1 MASTTNRLPL
11 RLIETFRSVFYT
23 PIYVSVAGGFLEA
36 QGLDVDFKTCP
47 SEFAHP
53 LSCLNRGG
61 ADIAQSGIM
70 RSIISSDW
78 GAETV
83 PMHFAKINSRD
94 GFFILGRTGPD
105 AVPNAVPNA
114 KGEAAF
120 DWDLLRGAK
129 LIPVGFSPMPWASL
143 QFAMR
148 RHGVEPSELDLV
160 TGLDLDGA
168 MAAFRAGEAEYIHVP
183 QPAAEQL
190 LDDGSGHLAVALGLE
205 NGHLAY
211 SSFAA
216 THHFLESQPEIVQ
229 RFTVGFANALDWLA
243 AHDAPEVGEAVAGFF
258 PQVNPEL
265 IVKSVARLKAQ
276 DNWPTDP
283 TLAQPEYENLH
294 DILVAAGLANER
306 QPYTKVVRTDI
317 VETALASRR

>member
-1 MASTTNRLPL
+1 MASTSNRRPL

-23 PIYVSVAGGFLEA
+23 PIYVSVAGGFFEKE
-36 QGLDVDFKTCP
+36 GLDVDFKTCP
-47 SEFAHP
+47 PEFAHP
-53 LSCLNRGG
+53 LSALNRGG

-94 GFFILGRTGPD
+94 GFFVLSRTNQEPFLWESL
-105 AVPNAVPNA
+105 
-114 KGEAAF
+114 K
-120 DWDLLRGAK
+120 GAK

-148 RHGVEPSELDLV
+148 RHGVEPDELDLV
-160 TGLDLDGA
+160 TGLSFDDGIS
-168 MAAFRAGEAEYIHVP
+168 AFREGHAEYIHVP
-183 QPAAEQL
+183 QPAAELL
-190 LDDGSGHLAVALGLE
+190 LDDGIGHVAAALGPE

-216 THHFLESQPEIVQ
+216 TNQFLDSQPETVQ
-229 RFTVGFANALDWLA
+229 RFTIGFANALEWLA
-243 AHDAPEVGEAVAGFF
+243 ANNAQEVGQAIASFFPEVRL
-258 PQVNPEL
+258 EL
-265 IVKSVARLKAQ
+265 VVKSVARLKAQ

-283 TLAQPEYENLH
+283 VLAQPEYENLH
-294 DILVAAGLANER
+294 DILVAAGLAKER
-306 QPYTKVVRTDI
+306 QPYSKVVRTNI
-317 VETALASRR
+317 VETALSSRN

>member
-1 MASTTNRLPL
+1 MASTSNRRPL

-23 PIYVSVAGGFLEA
+23 PIYVSVAGGFLEKE
-36 QGLDVDFKTCP
+36 GLDVDFKTCP
-47 SEFAHP
+47 PEFAHP
-53 LSCLNRGG
+53 LSALNRGG

-94 GFFILGRTGPD
+94 GFFVLSRTKQEPFQWESL
-105 AVPNAVPNA
+105 
-114 KGEAAF
+114 K
-120 DWDLLRGAK
+120 GAK

-143 QFAMR
+143 QFALR
-148 RHGVEPSELDLV
+148 RHGVEPEELDLV
-160 TGLDLDGA
+160 TGLSLDDA
-168 MAAFRAGEAEYIHVP
+168 ITAFREGHAEFIHVP

-190 LDDGSGHLAVALGLE
+190 LDDGTGHVAAALGPE

-216 THHFLESQPEIVQ
+216 TNQFLDSQPETVQ
-229 RFTVGFANALDWLA
+229 RFTVGFANALEWLA
-243 AHDAPEVGEAVAGFF
+243 ANNAQAVGEAIASFF
-258 PQVNPEL
+258 PDVSLEL
-265 IVKSVARLKAQ
+265 VVRSVARLKAQ

-283 TLAQPEYENLH
+283 VLAQPEYENLH
-294 DILVAAGLANER
+294 DILVAAGLVKER
-306 QPYTKVVRTDI
+306 QPYSKVVRTDI
-317 VETALASRR
+317 VETALSSRN

>member
-1 MASTTNRLPL
+1 LASTSNRLPL

-23 PIYVSVAGGFLEA
+23 PIYVSVAGGFLEKE
-36 QGLDVDFKTCP
+36 GLDVDFKTCP
-47 SEFAHP
+47 PEFAHP
-53 LSCLNRGG
+53 LSALNRGG

-94 GFFILGRTGPD
+94 GFFVLSRTKQEPFQWESL
-105 AVPNAVPNA
+105 
-114 KGEAAF
+114 K
-120 DWDLLRGAK
+120 GAK

-143 QFAMR
+143 QFALR
-148 RHGVEPSELDLV
+148 RHGVEPEELDLV
-160 TGLDLDGA
+160 TGLSFDEGISS
-168 MAAFRAGEAEYIHVP
+168 FREGHAEYIHVP

-190 LDDGSGHLAVALGLE
+190 LDDGTGHVAAALGPE

-216 THHFLESQPEIVQ
+216 TNQFLDSQPEIVQ
-229 RFTVGFANALDWLA
+229 RFTVGFANALEWLA
-243 AHDAPEVGEAVAGFF
+243 ANDAQEVGEAIASFF
-258 PQVNPEL
+258 PEVSLEL
-265 IVKSVARLKAQ
+265 VVKSVARLKAQ

-283 TLAQPEYENLH
+283 VLAEPEYENLH
-294 DILVAAGLANER
+294 DILVAAGLAKER
-306 QPYTKVVRTDI
+306 QPYSKVVRTDI
-317 VETALASRR
+317 VETALASRD